1 MMVTHAPPT
10 TVADEWDTTS
20 NCSQAM
26 RVIVTE

>member
-1 MMVTHAPPT
+1 MMLTHAPPT